1 MFFPLKNIQFLIVG
15 DVSASTVDEYDS
27 LGSND
32 YGDYNAQDPTSNYD
46 NLYDD
51 SDYSSNLDYSSND
64 DPCTVSIT
72 IDNQRCC
79 LHSIS
84 FKL

>member
-1 MFFPLKNIQFLIVG
+1 MYLPQKLNGFFPQKLYKFWVKYFFVG
-15 DVSASTVDEYDS
+15 SDVSASTVDEYDS

-51 SDYSSNLDYSSND
+51 SYSSSNLDYSSND
-64 DPCTVSIT
+64 DPCMVSIT
-72 IDNQRCC
+72 
-79 LHSIS
+79 
-84 FKL
+84 K